1 MYGGSKMY
9 NNPGTAEERK
19 TLIDL
24 ESHVKEA
31 RAHLEEALNM
41 IDILRADM
49 GTWELA
55 HYMYSGLENC
65 DKALEM
71 IFSKE
76 CAAEKGPDMDY
87 FTYYGLRNED

>member
-1 MYGGSKMY
+1 MYETYEEKQ
-9 NNPGTAEERK
+9 AQERK

-41 IDILRADM
+41 IDALQSDM

-76 CAAEKGPDMDY
+76 CAAEKSPVDCAR
-87 FTYYGLRNED
+87 YYGLDDKY